1 MLFSPA
7 NDRMK
12 EMVQENYNRIR
23 AEVRQIVADELQRI
37 LIQLA
42 ELATLQHTV
51 LSLPIQFGTLQNGAH
66 FRHLLREVYGTAP
79 FLGVAVGFLHE
90 TCRSLA
96 AKHRDGCGAKSLFI
110 SSSAPVPR
118 PAAYACSPS
127 PLSSALTRVSDT
139 VRHGY
144 LILFV
149 KGHCDCFVRLPL
161 ASYTKT

>member
-96 AKHRDGCGAKSLFI
+96 AKHRDGFDFYCH
-110 SSSAPVPR
+110 
-118 PAAYACSPS
+118 
-127 PLSSALTRVSDT
+127 DT
-139 VRHGY
+139 LHY
-144 LILFV
+144 
-149 KGHCDCFVRLPL
+149 DCFCKVQR
-161 ASYTKT
+161 